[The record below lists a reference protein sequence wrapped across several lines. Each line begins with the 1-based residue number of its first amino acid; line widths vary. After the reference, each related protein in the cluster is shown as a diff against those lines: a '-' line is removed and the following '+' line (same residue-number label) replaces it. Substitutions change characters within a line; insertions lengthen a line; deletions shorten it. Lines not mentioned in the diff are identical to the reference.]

1 MDRKNLEIPIG
12 VIAKVVLS
20 LQTNEM
26 ICTLSHK
33 RTVVINRG
41 DFRQF
46 EWQLTPRRE
55 TNTPKTTIQNNS
67 IRVLWHF
74 EAFGFYGFSGM
85 TMPKS
90 QVQRSTSQALQ
101 AVEKKHTALNGEYQA
116 SSQVKQIGISVPMTE
131 KIPQK
136 VRDKLLINKHSLHH
150 NNLRL

>member
-1 MDRKNLEIPIG
+1 MYPTKLHTTSIFAAVNQPTDRPANKPTEPKLSWMCVYCNLMKCAKSDREIEREGERVMDRKNLEIPIG

-55 TNTPKTTIQNNS
+55 TNTPKTTI
-67 IRVLWHF
+67 
-74 EAFGFYGFSGM
+74 
-85 TMPKS
+85 
-90 QVQRSTSQALQ
+90 
-101 AVEKKHTALNGEYQA
+101 
-116 SSQVKQIGISVPMTE
+116 
-131 KIPQK
+131 
-136 VRDKLLINKHSLHH
+136 
-150 NNLRL
+150 